1 MGNID
6 KYRGCLLGGAAGDAL
21 GYAIEFDREEA
32 IAARYGSRGIR
43 DYQLDER
50 GLAPFSDDTQMTLY
64 TANSLL
70 CSLAALS
77 AQASG
82 GTPASGGTQDSGD
95 GPTLMSPTALSVWAS
110 ASPTLPS
117 PAALAAY
124 APAQMAQ
131 FYVEWMYTQVSPYP
145 LAESK
150 AWISSLSELFASRAP
165 GVTCMNACEA
175 MASGAKAVNNSKGCG
190 GIMRMAPVGLIN
202 TSPGFSGV
210 ELQRLGA
217 QLAELTHC
225 HELGWMPA
233 GVFAHIVS
241 LLARDEASSVRE
253 AATQALNTLP
263 EAFPNAH
270 YLGQLQELLRYTLRL
285 ADSDMPDLE
294 AIHALGEG
302 WVAEEALAIGLLCS
316 LRHEDDFAGAITSAV
331 NHGGDSDSTGAIAG
345 NIVGAHLGLTEIPQ
359 RYLEHLELRDT
370 ISKIADDLF
379 TGPQASPDLYFPSAS
394 PDGDGVQPQQVSTT
408 APGVTPSLSGVV
420 VNSK

>member
-32 IAARYGSRGIR
+32 IAARYGSHGIR

-82 GTPASGGTQDSGD
+82 GAPA
-95 GPTLMSPTALSVWAS
+95 L

-117 PAALAAY
+117 PAALATY

-145 LAESK
+145 LAEPK
-150 AWISSLSELFASRAP
+150 AWISSLPELFASRAP

-175 MASGAKAVNNSKGCG
+175 MANGAKAVNNSKGCG

-202 TSPGFSGV
+202 TCPSFSDV

-241 LLARDEASSVRE
+241 LLSRDEASSVQE

-408 APGVTPSLSGVV
+408 APGVTTQLERRRR
-420 VNSK
+420 

>member
-43 DYQLDER
+43 NYRLDKR

-82 GTPASGGTQDSGD
+82 GTQDSGSAQASS
-95 GPTLMSPTALSVWAS
+95 GAPTSSDAPAPVSPT
-110 ASPTLPS
+110 
-117 PAALAAY
+117 ALAAY

-145 LAESK
+145 LAEPK
-150 AWISSLSELFASRAP
+150 AWISNLPELFASRAP
-165 GVTCMNACEA
+165 GITCLNACEA
-175 MASGAKAVNNSKGCG
+175 MASGAKVVNNSKGCG
-190 GIMRMAPVGLIN
+190 GIMRMAPAGLIN

-217 QLAELTHC
+217 QLAELTHR

-241 LLARDEASSVRE
+241 LLSRDEASSVRE

-270 YLGQLQELLRYTLRL
+270 YLAQLQELLGYTLRL
-285 ADSDMPDLE
+285 ADSAMPDLE

-316 LRHEDDFAGAITSAV
+316 LRHENDFEGAITSAV

-345 NIVGAHLGLTEIPQ
+345 NIVGAHLGLAGIPQ
-359 RYLEHLELRDT
+359 HYLEHLELRDT

-379 TGPQASPDLYFPSAS
+379 TGPQASPDLYFPPVS
-394 PDGDGVQPQQVSTT
+394 PDGDGV
-408 APGVTPSLSGVV
+408 
-420 VNSK
+420 

>member
-1 MGNID
+1 MENID

-32 IAARYGSRGIR
+32 IAARYGSHGIR

-77 AQASG
+77 AQAYG
-82 GTPASGGTQDSGD
+82 GTQASGGAPAPAPAT
-95 GPTLMSPTALSVWAS
+95 M
-110 ASPTLPS
+110 PS

-145 LAESK
+145 LAEPK
-150 AWISSLSELFASRAP
+150 AWISSLPELFASRAP
-165 GVTCMNACEA
+165 GVTCMNACDA

-202 TSPGFSGV
+202 TCPSFSGV
-210 ELQRLGA
+210 ELQCLGA

-241 LLARDEASSVRE
+241 LLSRNEASSVRE
-253 AATQALNTLP
+253 TATQALNTLP

-285 ADSDMPDLE
+285 ADSDIPDLE

-345 NIVGAHLGLTEIPQ
+345 NIVGAHLGLAGIPQ
-359 RYLEHLELRDT
+359 CYLEHLELRDT

-379 TGPQASPDLYFPSAS
+379 TGPQASPDLYFPPVS
-394 PDGDGVQPQQVSTT
+394 PDGDGV
-408 APGVTPSLSGVV
+408 
-420 VNSK
+420 

>member
-32 IAARYGSRGIR
+32 IAARYGSHGIR

-82 GTPASGGTQDSGD
+82 SAHASGGAQDSDD
-95 GPTLMSPTALSVWAS
+95 GPTLVSPTPAPA
-110 ASPTLPS
+110 TMPS

-145 LAESK
+145 LAEPK
-150 AWISSLSELFASRAP
+150 AWISSLPELFASRAP
-165 GVTCMNACEA
+165 GVTCMNACDA

-202 TSPGFSGV
+202 TCPSFSGV
-210 ELQRLGA
+210 ELQCLGA

-241 LLARDEASSVRE
+241 LLSRNEASSVRE
-253 AATQALNTLP
+253 TATQALNTLP

-345 NIVGAHLGLTEIPQ
+345 NIVGAHLGLAGIPQ

-379 TGPQASPDLYFPSAS
+379 TGPQASPDLYFPPVS
-394 PDGDGVQPQQVSTT
+394 PDGDGV
-408 APGVTPSLSGVV
+408 
-420 VNSK
+420 

>member
-77 AQASG
+77 AQAY
-82 GTPASGGTQDSGD
+82 GGTQDSGSTQPSGSVHASGD
-95 GPTLMSPTALSVWAS
+95 APTLAPA
-110 ASPTLPS
+110 PLPS

-145 LAESK
+145 LAEPK
-150 AWISSLSELFASRAP
+150 AWISSLPELFASRAP

-175 MASGAKAVNNSKGCG
+175 MANGAKAVNNSKGCG

-202 TSPGFSGV
+202 TCPSFSDV

-233 GVFAHIVS
+233 GVLAHIVS
-241 LLARDEASSVRE
+241 LLSRDEASSVQE

-285 ADSDMPDLE
+285 ADSDIPDLE

-316 LRHEDDFAGAITSAV
+316 LRHENDFAGAITSAV

-345 NIVGAHLGLTEIPQ
+345 NIVGAHLGLAGIPQ

-379 TGPQASPDLYFPSAS
+379 TGPQASPDLYFPPVS
-394 PDGDGVQPQQVSTT
+394 PDGDGV
-408 APGVTPSLSGVV
+408 
-420 VNSK
+420 

>member
-77 AQASG
+77 AHA
-82 GTPASGGTQDSGD
+82 
-95 GPTLMSPTALSVWAS
+95 MV
-110 ASPTLPS
+110 S
-117 PAALAAY
+117 PAALTTY

-145 LAESK
+145 LAEPK
-150 AWISSLSELFASRAP
+150 AWISSLPELFASRAP

-175 MASGAKAVNNSKGCG
+175 MANGAKAVNNSKGCG

-202 TSPGFSGV
+202 TCPSFSGV

-241 LLARDEASSVRE
+241 LLSHDEASSVRE
-253 AATQALNTLP
+253 AATQVLNTLP

-345 NIVGAHLGLTEIPQ
+345 NIVGAHLGLAGIPQ

-379 TGPQASPDLYFPSAS
+379 TGPQASPDLYFPPVS
-394 PDGDGVQPQQVSTT
+394 PDGDGV
-408 APGVTPSLSGVV
+408 
-420 VNSK
+420 

>member
-82 GTPASGGTQDSGD
+82 GTQDSD
-95 GPTLMSPTALSVWAS
+95 SAQAS
-110 ASPTLPS
+110 SGAHAAGGAPAPAPATLPS

-145 LAESK
+145 LAEPK
-150 AWISSLSELFASRAP
+150 AWISSLPELFASRAP

-175 MASGAKAVNNSKGCG
+175 MANGAKAVNNSKGCG

-202 TSPGFSGV
+202 TCPSFSDV

-241 LLARDEASSVRE
+241 LLSRDEASSVQE

-345 NIVGAHLGLTEIPQ
+345 NIVGAHLGLAGIPQ

-379 TGPQASPDLYFPSAS
+379 TGPQASPDLYFPPVS

-408 APGVTPSLSGVV
+408 APGVTTQLERRRR
-420 VNSK
+420 

>member
-32 IAARYGSRGIR
+32 IVARYGSHGIR

-77 AQASG
+77 TQASG
-82 GTPASGGTQDSGD
+82 GAQASSSAPVSSDTHAAGGTQASGD
-95 GPTLMSPTALSVWAS
+95 APAPAPA
-110 ASPTLPS
+110 TLPS

-145 LAESK
+145 LAEPK
-150 AWISSLSELFASRAP
+150 AWISSLPELFASRAP

-175 MASGAKAVNNSKGCG
+175 MANGAKAVNNSKGCG

-202 TSPGFSGV
+202 TCPSFSDV

-241 LLARDEASSVRE
+241 LLSRDEASSVQE

-345 NIVGAHLGLTEIPQ
+345 NIVGAHLGLAGIPQ

-394 PDGDGVQPQQVSTT
+394 PDGDGV
-408 APGVTPSLSGVV
+408 
-420 VNSK
+420 

>member
-77 AQASG
+77 AHASSG
-82 GTPASGGTQDSGD
+82 AQPSGGTQPSGSVQASSD
-95 GPTLMSPTALSVWAS
+95 THAAGSAQASSGAPAL
-110 ASPTLPS
+110 ASPTLASLTLAS

-131 FYVEWMYTQVSPYP
+131 FYVEWMYTQVSPFP
-145 LAESK
+145 LAEPK
-150 AWISSLSELFASRAP
+150 AWISSLPELFASRAP

-345 NIVGAHLGLTEIPQ
+345 NIVGAHLGLAGIPQ

-379 TGPQASPDLYFPSAS
+379 TGPQASPGLYFPSAS
-394 PDGDGVQPQQVSTT
+394 PDGDGV
-408 APGVTPSLSGVV
+408 
-420 VNSK
+420 

>member
-1 MGNID
+1 
-6 KYRGCLLGGAAGDAL
+6 
-21 GYAIEFDREEA
+21 
-32 IAARYGSRGIR
+32 
-43 DYQLDER
+43 
-50 GLAPFSDDTQMTLY
+50 
-64 TANSLL
+64 
-70 CSLAALS
+70 
-77 AQASG
+77 
-82 GTPASGGTQDSGD
+82 
-95 GPTLMSPTALSVWAS
+95 
-110 ASPTLPS
+110 
-117 PAALAAY
+117 
-124 APAQMAQ
+124 MAQ

-145 LAESK
+145 LAEPK
-150 AWISSLSELFASRAP
+150 AWISSLPELFASRAP

-175 MASGAKAVNNSKGCG
+175 MANGAKAVNNSKGCG

-202 TSPGFSGV
+202 TCPSFSGV
-210 ELQRLGA
+210 ELQCLGA

-241 LLARDEASSVRE
+241 LLSRDEASSVRE

-285 ADSDMPDLE
+285 ADSDIPDLE

-345 NIVGAHLGLTEIPQ
+345 NIVGAHLGLAGIPQ

-379 TGPQASPDLYFPSAS
+379 TGPQASPDLYFPPVS
-394 PDGDGVQPQQVSTT
+394 PDGDGV
-408 APGVTPSLSGVV
+408 
-420 VNSK
+420 

>member
-43 DYQLDER
+43 DYRLDKR

-77 AQASG
+77 AQASDG
-82 GTPASGGTQDSGD
+82 VQAPDGTQASGGAQASDDIQTSD
-95 GPTLMSPTALSVWAS
+95 GAPALVSPT
-110 ASPTLPS
+110 
-117 PAALAAY
+117 ALAAY
-124 APAQMAQ
+124 APAQMSQ

-145 LAESK
+145 LAEPK
-150 AWISSLSELFASRAP
+150 AWISSLPELFTSRAP
-165 GVTCMNACEA
+165 GITCLNACEA
-175 MASGAKAVNNSKGCG
+175 MASGAKVVNNSKGCG
-190 GIMRMAPVGLIN
+190 GIMRMAPAGLIN

-217 QLAELTHC
+217 QLAELTHR

-241 LLARDEASSVRE
+241 LLARNESCSVRE

-270 YLGQLQELLRYTLRL
+270 YLAQLQELLGYTLRL
-285 ADSDMPDLE
+285 ADSAMPDLE

-316 LRHEDDFAGAITSAV
+316 LRYENDFEGAITSAV

-345 NIVGAHLGLTEIPQ
+345 NIVGTHLGLAGIPQ
-359 RYLEHLELRDT
+359 HYLEHLELRDT

-379 TGPQASPDLYFPSAS
+379 TGPQASPDLYFP
-394 PDGDGVQPQQVSTT
+394 P
-408 APGVTPSLSGVV
+408 VTFQPSLSTRRLR
-420 VNSK
+420 

>member
-32 IAARYGSRGIR
+32 IAARYGSHGIR

-77 AQASG
+77 AHTSSGAPTSSDAQASSG
-82 GTPASGGTQDSGD
+82 APA
-95 GPTLMSPTALSVWAS
+95 PAPA
-110 ASPTLPS
+110 PLPS

-145 LAESK
+145 LAEPK
-150 AWISSLSELFASRAP
+150 AWISSLPELFASRAP

-175 MASGAKAVNNSKGCG
+175 MANGAKAVNNSKGCG

-202 TSPGFSGV
+202 TCPSFSGV
-210 ELQRLGA
+210 ELQCLGA

-241 LLARDEASSVRE
+241 LLSRDEASSVRE

-345 NIVGAHLGLTEIPQ
+345 NIVGAHLGLAGIPQ

-379 TGPQASPDLYFPSAS
+379 TGPQASPDLYFPPVS
-394 PDGDGVQPQQVSTT
+394 PDGDGV
-408 APGVTPSLSGVV
+408 
-420 VNSK
+420 

>member
-21 GYAIEFDREEA
+21 GYAIEFDREET
-32 IAARYGSRGIR
+32 IAAHYGSRGIR

-77 AQASG
+77 TQASG
-82 GTPASGGTQDSGD
+82 GSQASSSAPVSSDTHAAGGAPA
-95 GPTLMSPTALSVWAS
+95 PAPA
-110 ASPTLPS
+110 TLPS
-117 PAALAAY
+117 PTALAAY

-131 FYVEWMYTQVSPYP
+131 FYVEWMYTQVSPFP
-145 LAESK
+145 LAEPK
-150 AWISSLSELFASRAP
+150 AWISSLPELFASRAP

-175 MASGAKAVNNSKGCG
+175 MANGAKAVNNSKGCG

-202 TSPGFSGV
+202 TCPSFSGV
-210 ELQRLGA
+210 ELQCLGA

-241 LLARDEASSVRE
+241 LLSRDEASSVRE

-270 YLGQLQELLRYTLRL
+270 YLAQLQELLGYTLRL

-316 LRHEDDFAGAITSAV
+316 LRYENDFEGAITSAV

-345 NIVGAHLGLTEIPQ
+345 NIVGAHLGLAGIPQ
-359 RYLEHLELRDT
+359 HYLEHLELRDT

-379 TGPQASPDLYFPSAS
+379 TGPQASPDLYFPPVTFHPSA
-394 PDGDGVQPQQVSTT
+394 PT
-408 APGVTPSLSGVV
+408 ATASSS
-420 VNSK
+420 SK

>member
-1 MGNID
+1 MTNID
-6 KYRGCLLGGAAGDAL
+6 KYRGCLIGGAAGDAL
-21 GYAIEFDREEA
+21 GYAVEFSREEQ
-32 IAARYGSRGIR
+32 IAARYGAGGIR

-145 LAESK
+145 LAEPK
-150 AWISSLSELFASRAP
+150 AWISSLPELFASRAP

-175 MASGAKAVNNSKGCG
+175 MANGAKAVNNSKGCG

-202 TSPGFSGV
+202 TCPSFSGV

-241 LLARDEASSVRE
+241 LLSHDEASSVRE
-253 AATQALNTLP
+253 AATQVLNTLP

-345 NIVGAHLGLTEIPQ
+345 NIVGAHLGLAGIPQ

-379 TGPQASPDLYFPSAS
+379 TGPQASPDLYFPPVS
-394 PDGDGVQPQQVSTT
+394 PDGDGV
-408 APGVTPSLSGVV
+408 
-420 VNSK
+420 

>member
-1 MGNID
+1 
-6 KYRGCLLGGAAGDAL
+6 
-21 GYAIEFDREEA
+21 
-32 IAARYGSRGIR
+32 
-43 DYQLDER
+43 
-50 GLAPFSDDTQMTLY
+50 
-64 TANSLL
+64 
-70 CSLAALS
+70 
-77 AQASG
+77 
-82 GTPASGGTQDSGD
+82 
-95 GPTLMSPTALSVWAS
+95 
-110 ASPTLPS
+110 
-117 PAALAAY
+117 
-124 APAQMAQ
+124 MAQ

-145 LAESK
+145 LAEPK
-150 AWISSLSELFASRAP
+150 AWISSLPELFASRAP

-175 MASGAKAVNNSKGCG
+175 MANGAKAVNNSKGCG

-202 TSPGFSGV
+202 TCPGFSGV

-285 ADSDMPDLE
+285 ADSDIPDLE

-316 LRHEDDFAGAITSAV
+316 LRHENDFAGAITSAV

-345 NIVGAHLGLTEIPQ
+345 NIVGAHLGLAGIPQ

-394 PDGDGVQPQQVSTT
+394 PDGAQGHHPT
-408 APGVTPSLSGVV
+408 
-420 VNSK
+420 

>member
-82 GTPASGGTQDSGD
+82 GAQASSSAQALVSPSPAPSTSTP
-95 GPTLMSPTALSVWAS
+95 V
-110 ASPTLPS
+110 S

-145 LAESK
+145 LANHK
-150 AWISSLSELFASRAP
+150 AWISSLPELFASRAP

-202 TSPGFSGV
+202 TCPSFSGV
-210 ELQRLGA
+210 ELQCLGA

-241 LLARDEASSVRE
+241 LLSRDEASSVRE

-285 ADSDMPDLE
+285 ADSDIPDLE

-345 NIVGAHLGLTEIPQ
+345 NIVGAHLGLAGIPQ

-394 PDGDGVQPQQVSTT
+394 PDGDGV
-408 APGVTPSLSGVV
+408 
-420 VNSK
+420 